1 MRPLLL
7 ATELGSWKY
16 QVETFRELSLDE
28 ESTAL
33 GLASGWKLV
42 SDGKLH
48 LERWRIRK
56 SKGLR
61 DLKSEERT

>member
-1 MRPLLL
+1 MCPLLL

-28 ESTAL
+28 ESTTLA
-33 GLASGWKLV
+33 LASGWKLV
-42 SDGKLH
+42 SDGKLP

-61 DLKSEERT
+61 DLKS